1 MTKYLGTVAQP
12 GWFVK
17 LTITLWL
24 VPVHQGRGQINMS
37 HAPCDSK
44 AAESRKVRIKACKS
58 CSWDLTWVPE
68 YWECLTLPP
77 TSFPPSLPF
86 LIEYSKCPLTTHI
99 LGGSH
104 EEVAQKV
111 KNLPAVQE
119 TQVWS
124 LSREDPLEKGMA
136 THSSILAWKI
146 PWTEDP
152 CRL

>member
-1 MTKYLGTVAQP
+1 MTEYLGTATQP
-12 GWFVK
+12 GWFIK

-24 VPVHQGRGQINMS
+24 VPVHQGRSQINIS

-58 CSWDLTWVPE
+58 CSWDLTWEPE
-68 YWECLTLPP
+68 YRECLTLPP
-77 TSFPPSLPF
+77 TSFPSSLPF
-86 LIEYSKCPLTTHI
+86 LVEHSKCPLTTQV

-104 EEVAQKV
+104 QEMAQMV

-124 LSREDPLEKGMA
+124 LSREDPLEKGTA
-136 THSSILAWKI
+136 THSSVLARRI
-146 PWTEDP
+146 PWTEEP
-152 CRL
+152 GM